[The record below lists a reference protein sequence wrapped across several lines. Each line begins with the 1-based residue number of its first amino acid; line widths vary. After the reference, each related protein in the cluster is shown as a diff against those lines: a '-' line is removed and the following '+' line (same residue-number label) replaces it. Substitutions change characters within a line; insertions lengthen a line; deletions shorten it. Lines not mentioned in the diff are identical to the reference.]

1 MNFNENDHPR
11 DAKTGKFIEKGTTTI
26 LQKYE
31 FRAKIARVTRQ
42 EWAIYYKIIAGEL
55 HGDFIFRATD
65 KERWVRLDT
74 KILIDNGEFVAPKVS
89 SVIEF
94 TSNDIMND
102 FWEEMIE
109 RGIIHNE

>member
-1 MNFNENDHPR
+1 MWGSTLFNMPKSIAFLTLSIV
-11 DAKTGKFIEKGTTTI
+11 DALK
-26 LQKYE
+26 LL
-31 FRAKIARVTRQ
+31 
-42 EWAIYYKIIAGEL
+42 AIYYKIIAGEL